1 MNDFN
6 IIDIENEEF
15 NILILMMTCDSPF
28 DYITEIAEQLN
39 NKQFK
44 GSVIIDEM
52 LHSGNS
58 DERFITGYFD
68 GVAFD
73 ENSFRFLTVPARSDL
88 RQPMCT
94 YLASDLDVLNY
105 SILTIRQQ
113 KLISKGCYL

>member
-58 DERFITGYFD
+58 DERFITG
-68 GVAFD
+68 
-73 ENSFRFLTVPARSDL
+73 S
-88 RQPMCT
+88 
-94 YLASDLDVLNY
+94 
-105 SILTIRQQ
+105 
-113 KLISKGCYL
+113 

>member
-44 GSVIIDEM
+44 
-52 LHSGNS
+52 
-58 DERFITGYFD
+58 
-68 GVAFD
+68 
-73 ENSFRFLTVPARSDL
+73 DL
-88 RQPMCT
+88 
-94 YLASDLDVLNY
+94 
-105 SILTIRQQ
+105 
-113 KLISKGCYL
+113 